1 MSNRKTSRSQKKKP
15 PDIHLDFLQDQ
26 GNRLVVKIGGK
37 LDAFTTGYAWKAT
50 HDKIGSAGKTDLI
63 LDLNELEYCDV
74 SGISLLLDLQRI
86 VNDMGGSCQL
96 IGFREEFRKILSLF
110 SLQDAGA
117 DIERVERKKSAI
129 EELGAVFENAIKD
142 FKRLIEFIGALAE
155 ALLYSLRRPWT
166 VRWKDAIYTAEKAG
180 VNALPIVLLVSF
192 LVGLIMAFQAA
203 IPMKMFGA
211 EIYVANLISISM
223 VRELG
228 PLMTAIVLAG
238 RSGTAFAA
246 ELGTMKV
253 NEEINALTTMGLD
266 PLKFLVVPRVIAA
279 TIMTPLLT
287 IFADLIGIIG
297 GAVVVLSLGYPLVT
311 YINQVVGF
319 INYVDLI
326 GGLFKSFVFGV
337 IIAGIGCM
345 RGLETQSGPSA
356 VGDSTTR
363 SVVSNIIL
371 ITITD
376 GVFAVAFYYLGI

>member
-1 MSNRKTSRSQKKKP
+1 MVRVNKSKTSQAPEIQFSVQQGRNNVLVLNISGRMDATSTALIWKP
-15 PDIHLDFLQDQ
+15 IHDEVNASGWKD
-26 GNRLVVKIGGK
+26 LV
-37 LDAFTTGYAWKAT
+37 
-50 HDKIGSAGKTDLI
+50 
-63 LDLNELEYCDV
+63 LDLTGLHYCDV

-86 VNDMGGSCQL
+86 IHEKGGESQLVGLKSEFQKLLDLFPVNEAGK
-96 IGFREEFRKILSLF
+96 KI
-110 SLQDAGA
+110 
-117 DIERVERKKSAI
+117 EKPVKKKSGV
-129 EELGAVFENAIKD
+129 EEIGAAVEATLRDLKG
-142 FKRLIEFIGALAE
+142 LIEFIGALAQG
-155 ALLYSLRRPWT
+155 LFYSLRHPGT
-166 VRWKDAIYTAEKAG
+166 VRWKDMVYSAEKAG

-287 IFADLIGIIG
+287 VFADLVGIIG
-297 GAVVVLSLGYPLVT
+297 GAVVLLSLGYPLVT
-311 YINQVVGF
+311 YYNQVVGF
-319 INYVDLI
+319 ISYVDLS
-326 GGLFKSFVFGV
+326 GGLFKSFIFGI

-356 VGDSTTR
+356 VGDSTTK

-376 GVFAVAFYYLGI
+376 GAFAVIFYYLGV